1 MEKGNDKII
10 NGLQDKGQAVQY
22 LDDLVMEETEVEGL
36 HVVPSAGLSQ
46 GHGCG
51 KKTEVMDTKNLSEI
65 EYWSVV
71 GVREAGVSKMA
82 LKLIMIYWETNDA
95 IYS

>member
-1 MEKGNDKII
+1 
-10 NGLQDKGQAVQY
+10 
-22 LDDLVMEETEVEGL
+22 MEETEVEGL

-65 EYWSVV
+65 EY
-71 GVREAGVSKMA
+71 
-82 LKLIMIYWETNDA
+82 
-95 IYS
+95 